1 MKQFPL
7 RIWSYFA
14 IDCLILVVCF
24 LHIPSLIQRA
34 TTPFQVEDRNG
45 HPFVTNIIDRKA
57 CGTIERSDVV
67 LRWRGEII
75 AVPEALEFLSD
86 ISSIGDTVLVTYQRA
101 DKIEESSVT
110 LIPFYPSL
118 RFVIITYFVGLV
130 IWGVGLYILWCGWRD
145 LAGRVLHWMM
155 ICFASVVMVTWGAA
169 FPTIIERV
177 VRPGI
182 FFVSYEVGVP
192 MFFFFTMLYPR
203 PKSGSQV
210 VVGAVTFIP
219 ALAMLAGSL
228 YFYLGA
234 LHYHSIAEFTR
245 FQLVYDVFHAALFI
259 YIGGGIFNFIHSYVA
274 AATPEERQR
283 TKWILWGFIVG
294 AIPFLFLYI
303 LPQLLFSK
311 YLIDEEYTTIAYLVI
326 PFAFAVSFI
335 KYRLFDI
342 EVIINRSIVYS
353 VLTLFIG
360 AAYVVIVLFLTSMIG
375 GQAVFEEYLY
385 VVVVTLVVA
394 LLINPLRKRIQ
405 RLVDESLFAA
415 RTNFRT
421 AMTAMTEGLHSVL
434 SGEELCT
441 RLAQSIR
448 DIVPSETVAV
458 YWVKNDLLTLAAAYG
473 SGTRQEIPLTKSF
486 AAALQSS
493 PVLALKES
501 IASPAIAMNFSHSPF
516 LMECRV
522 SVCVPMKTESNE
534 VLGMVALR
542 PYSANKQYDENE
554 IDFVLT
560 LCAQSA
566 EILERLLLQ
575 ERIILERGEK
585 KHYEEL
591 SNLKSDFVSTVSH
604 ELRAPLT
611 SIKMFSELL
620 RRRVSP
626 RDTKANEYFRIIDG
640 ESDRL
645 NRMVTNILDTARIE
659 KGGKEYVLE
668 DVDLCALV
676 RHALGAMKYQ
686 LKKHRFNVELRLTK
700 GKQLIHADA
709 DAVAQAIINLVSN
722 AIKYSTGE
730 KFIAVAVLKRNGFVL
745 CRVDDHGDGIS
756 QEALPHLFEKFY
768 REPSHSGAVQGV
780 GLGLSLVRHIM
791 DEQGGRVE
799 VRSIP
804 GKGSSFTLFFPI
816 QKILKTNRK
825 DAKNAKKFTKIS
837 RK

>member
-7 RIWSYFA
+7 RIWLYFA
-14 IDCLILVVCF
+14 CDCLVLVVCF

-45 HPFVTNIIDRKA
+45 HPFVINVIDRKA
-57 CGTIERSDVV
+57 CGILERGDIV
-67 LRWRGEII
+67 LRWKGESV

-118 RFVIITYFVGLV
+118 RFVIITYFVGFG
-130 IWGVGLYILWCGWRD
+130 IWGIGMYILWFGWRD

-169 FPTIIERV
+169 FPTVIERV
-177 VRPGI
+177 VRPCI
-182 FFVSYEVGVP
+182 FFLSYEVGIP

-203 PKSGSQV
+203 PKFRSQLMV
-210 VVGAVTFIP
+210 AAVTFIP
-219 ALAMLAGSL
+219 ALAMLSGSL

-234 LHYHSIAEFTR
+234 LDRHSISDFTR
-245 FQLVYDVFHAALFI
+245 FQSFYNVFHAALFL
-259 YIGGGIFNFIHSYVA
+259 YVGGGIVNLIHSYVA

-311 YLIDEEYTTIAYLVI
+311 YLIDEEYTTIAFLVI

-360 AAYVVIVLFLTSMIG
+360 AAYVVVVLFLTSIIG

-385 VVVVTLVVA
+385 VVAVTLVVA

-415 RTNFRT
+415 RTNFRL
-421 AMTAMTEGLHSVL
+421 AMTATTESLHSVL
-434 SGEELCT
+434 SGEELCI
-441 RLAQSIR
+441 RLAESIR
-448 DIVPSETVAV
+448 NIVPSETVAV
-458 YWVKNDLLTLAAAYG
+458 YWMKNNLLTLAGAYG
-473 SGTRQEIPLTKSF
+473 VEPRQQISPAKNFT
-486 AAALQSS
+486 AALESS
-493 PVLALKES
+493 SLLALKES
-501 IASPAIAMNFSHSPF
+501 IALPGDAMNFSHTLF
-516 LMECRV
+516 LKECGF

-534 VLGMVALR
+534 VLGMVALSPHSSNR
-542 PYSANKQYDENE
+542 QYDENE

-560 LCAQSA
+560 LCAHAA

-585 KHYEEL
+585 KHFEEL
-591 SNLKSDFVSTVSH
+591 SNLKSDFVSYVSH

-611 SIKMFSELL
+611 SIKIFSELL
-620 RRRVSP
+620 QRRLAL
-626 RDTKANEYFRIIDG
+626 RDAKADEYVRIIDG

-659 KGGKEYVLE
+659 RGGKEYALE
-668 DVDLCALV
+668 DVDVCALIRQV
-676 RHALGAMKYQ
+676 LGTMKYL
-686 LKKHRFNVELRLTK
+686 LKKHRFRVKLQLPK
-700 GKQLIHADA
+700 GKQLIRADV
-709 DAVAQAIINLVSN
+709 DAIAQAIINLVSN
-722 AIKYSTGE
+722 AIKYSTRE
-730 KFIAVAVLKRNGFVL
+730 KFISVAVLKRNGFVF
-745 CRVDDHGDGIS
+745 CRVNDHGDGIS
-756 QEALPHLFEKFY
+756 KEALPHLFEKFY
-768 REPSHSGAVQGV
+768 RAPSHAGAIQGV
-780 GLGLSLVRHIM
+780 GLGLSLVQHIM
-791 DEQGGRVE
+791 NEHGGRVE
-799 VRSIP
+799 VRSVP
-804 GKGSSFTLFFPI
+804 GKGSSFTLSFPI
-816 QKILKTNRK
+816 SRIQKENRQG
-825 DAKNAKKFTKIS
+825 AKNAKKIAKI
-837 RK
+837 